1 MIDNNPDTNTKKE
14 TTRLHLLANMLCV
27 ANTSQ
32 LTTSHNRW
40 SNFWQGLLKKSRV
53 L

>member
-1 MIDNNPDTNTKKE
+1 MIGKNPDTKTEKE
-14 TTRLHLLANMLCV
+14 TTRRYLLANMLCV
-27 ANTSQ
+27 ANASQ

-40 SNFWQGLLKKSRV
+40 ANFWQGMFKKSRM

>member
-1 MIDNNPDTNTKKE
+1 MIDNILDTKTGKE
-14 TTRLHLLANMLCV
+14 TTRRYLLANMLCV
-27 ANTSQ
+27 ANASQ

-40 SNFWQGLLKKSRV
+40 SNFWQGLLKKSRI